1 VRWLGAMIANMSGKQ
16 LRRKMR
22 ETEFIKLPSDAPESS
37 GVMSKERFEF
47 LKKKWAN

>member
-1 VRWLGAMIANMSGKQ
+1 MIANMSGKQ

-22 ETEFIKLPSDAPESS
+22 ESEFIRLPSDEAESS
-37 GVMSKERFEF
+37 GVMSKERFEQ